1 MYVKVNIDG
10 KETVT
15 HEAWGET
22 ACSERARTFEQMV
35 IPATLWDDREF
46 MGDYKIS
53 FAQETRRVYIKGDL
67 VGIIQR
73 SKVINA
79 TYYNMPYHCEIIGD
93 GTIQHFGID
102 LPDSPPCIH
111 YVKCDRI
118 VGQE

>member
-1 MYVKVNIDG
+1 
-10 KETVT
+10 
-15 HEAWGET
+15 
-22 ACSERARTFEQMV
+22 MV

-73 SKVINA
+73 SKAINA
-79 TYYNMPYHCEIIGD
+79 TYYNVPNHCEIIGD
-93 GTIQHFGID
+93 GTIQHFGIG

-118 VGQE
+118 VAQKLSNPINFLNNYFIYLSKVASSPAPQAL